1 MGFRV
6 TENKDGT
13 YNILGHSTGWKVLMF
28 FGILLLIIGLFT
40 LLVNYIASFII
51 FLIAIIILFGAN
63 RRQKRMRQE
72 FYNDYVQREKDGN
85 SDADIVKEIR
95 RLEEMKRDKKIND
108 NNGGEINNE

>member
-1 MGFRV
+1 LGFRV
-6 TENKDGT
+6 IRNKQGQDYIT
-13 YNILGHSTGWKVLMF
+13 GHSTDWKVLMF
-28 FGILLLIIGLFT
+28 FGIMLLIIGLFT

-95 RLEEMKRDKKIND
+95 KLEEMKRDKKIND
-108 NNGGEINNE
+108 NNVGE

>member
-13 YNILGHSTGWKVLMF
+13 YNIPGHSTGWKVLMF

-40 LLVNYIASFII
+40 LLANYIASFII

-85 SDADIVKEIR
+85 SDADIVEEIR

-108 NNGGEINNE
+108 NNEGE

>member
-6 TENKDGT
+6 TKNQDGT
-13 YNILGHSTGWKVLMF
+13 YNIFGHSTGWKVLMF

-108 NNGGEINNE
+108 NNEGE

>member
-6 TENKDGT
+6 TKNQDGT
-13 YNILGHSTGWKVLMF
+13 YNIFGHSTGWKVLMF

-40 LLVNYIASFII
+40 LLVNYIASFI
-51 FLIAIIILFGAN
+51 
-63 RRQKRMRQE
+63 E

-85 SDADIVKEIR
+85 SDADIVEEIR

-108 NNGGEINNE
+108 NNEGE

>member
-13 YNILGHSTGWKVLMF
+13 YNILGHSTGWKVLMP

-40 LLVNYIASFII
+40 LLANYIASFII
-51 FLIAIIILFGAN
+51 FLIASIILFGAN

-72 FYNDYVQREKDGN
+72 FYNDYVQREKDVN

-108 NNGGEINNE
+108 NNEGE

>member
-6 TENKDGT
+6 IRNKQGQDYIT
-13 YNILGHSTGWKVLMF
+13 GHSTGWKVLMF

-63 RRQKRMRQE
+63 RRQKMMRQE
-72 FYNDYVQREKDGN
+72 FYNEYVQREKDGN
-85 SDADIVKEIR
+85 SDADIVEEIR

-108 NNGGEINNE
+108 NNEGE

>member
-6 TENKDGT
+6 IRNKQGQDYIT
-13 YNILGHSTGWKVLMF
+13 GHSTGWKVLMF

-85 SDADIVKEIR
+85 SDADIVEEIR

-108 NNGGEINNE
+108 NNEGE

>member
-1 MGFRV
+1 
-6 TENKDGT
+6 
-13 YNILGHSTGWKVLMF
+13 MF

-63 RRQKRMRQE
+63 RRQKMMRQE
-72 FYNDYVQREKDGN
+72 FYNEYVQREKDGN
-85 SDADIVKEIR
+85 SDADIVEEIR

-108 NNGGEINNE
+108 NNEGE